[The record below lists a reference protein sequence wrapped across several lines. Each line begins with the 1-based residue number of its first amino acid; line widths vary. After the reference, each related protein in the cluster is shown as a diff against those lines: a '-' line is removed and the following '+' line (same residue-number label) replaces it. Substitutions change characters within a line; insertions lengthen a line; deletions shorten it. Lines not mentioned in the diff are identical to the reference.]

1 MKGAITVFMTLLFGM
16 ILSLVLVTIENVR
29 FLTGESYARLS
40 AKGALHAVFGEYNR
54 ELYEDY
60 GLFGYGGYSQKN
72 QDELSRNIERQ
83 LQTALD
89 SRIRQ
94 RLPQILTYIVSM
106 TFPAQLRT

>member
-60 GLFGYGGYSQKN
+60 GLVMEDIVRRIRMNCREISKGSC
-72 QDELSRNIERQ
+72 RQ
-83 LQTALD
+83 LWD

>member
-1 MKGAITVFMTLLFGM
+1 MQGTGSERRDVFCERCNYRIYDALFGM

-72 QDELSRNIERQ
+72 QDELSRNI
-83 LQTALD
+83 
-89 SRIRQ
+89 
-94 RLPQILTYIVSM
+94 
-106 TFPAQLRT
+106 

>member
-72 QDELSRNIERQ
+72 QDEISKGSCRQ
-83 LQTALD
+83 LWD